1 MVGTGVVLLLRGFAP
16 GQVPLVWEVR
26 RSWRNV
32 THGQWDSEAAPD
44 RSIEKA
50 ATGGTSTQEALA
62 VAETTLATDLWPAKI
77 AAGFSGSADFRAVY

>member
-1 MVGTGVVLLLRGFAP
+1 MVGTGVVFLLRGFAP
-16 GQVPLVWEVR
+16 WQVLLVWEVR

-50 ATGGTSTQEALA
+50 ATGGMSTQEALA
-62 VAETTLATDLWPAKI
+62 VADLWPAKI
-77 AAGFSGSADFRAVY
+77 AAGFSGSAGFGAVY